1 MKPNIFEKCADFAEV
16 QLEVMR
22 NAALDI
28 FGERQDVII
37 GVNGSVAR
45 REYTSGSDIDHFFLS
60 TVPESTQEVDLSAE
74 ESEFRSVLEGKGLK
88 MPASGGV
95 FEGALNAD
103 KLLSP
108 IGGDNDTNKTLTRRM
123 LFLLEGEWIFN
134 QKAFEELRV
143 KLISQYVADSLDQDK
158 L

>member
-60 TVPESTQEVDLSAE
+60 TVP
-74 ESEFRSVLEGKGLK
+74 
-88 MPASGGV
+88 
-95 FEGALNAD
+95 
-103 KLLSP
+103 
-108 IGGDNDTNKTLTRRM
+108 
-123 LFLLEGEWIFN
+123 
-134 QKAFEELRV
+134 
-143 KLISQYVADSLDQDK
+143 
-158 L
+158 